1 MFNIISSTNC
11 WGGAKLK
18 KKTLQE
24 LRKDK
29 LLTQEQAS
37 RLLSI
42 TKEYL
47 SMLENGDRNPSDNLK
62 EKMAKLYNCSIA
74 DIFLA
79 ISSTKCLKQ
88 KEEK

>member
-1 MFNIISSTNC
+1 M
-11 WGGAKLK
+11 

-24 LRKDK
+24 LRRDK
-29 LLTQEQAS
+29 NLTQEQAS
-37 RLLSI
+37 KILAI

-74 DIFLA
+74 DIFLS
-79 ISSTKCLKQ
+79 INSTKR
-88 KEEK
+88 

>member
-1 MFNIISSTNC
+1 M
-11 WGGAKLK
+11 K
-18 KKTLQE
+18 KKTLQK

-29 LLTQEQAS
+29 SLTQEQAS
-37 RLLSI
+37 KLLSI

-47 SMLENGDRNPSDNLK
+47 SMLENGDRNPSDSLK

-79 ISSTKCLKQ
+79 ISSTKCLKE
-88 KEEK
+88 KEAK